1 MSKEFK
7 IGLLALVASVLLYT
21 GFNFLKGMD
30 FFSRINHYYVV
41 FKNVNGLTISNPV
54 MLNGLAV
61 GRVSNIE
68 VMQADSNKMKVEVQ
82 IRTDLI
88 LGKGSKIILGDNGLL
103 GGKMLDLKIS
113 NEKPL
118 IANGGDLTGE
128 IQVGMV
134 ASLTAKADPIIAQTD
149 SMLRQVN
156 LIVKSLADSRQDLT
170 KTLSDV
176 SDISGSV
183 NSTLKKG
190 ELDQIVHNMNVLSA
204 SLIDLQKQFSPVV
217 GKMDTF
223 ADKMN
228 KMEIDASIK
237 KANEAMTNLN
247 TILDGVNQGK
257 GTLGALAK
265 NDSLYRNMNKNLQD
279 LDKIFLDLRENP
291 KRYVNISVFPKK
303 EKKQ

>member
-1 MSKEFK
+1 M
-7 IGLLALVASVLLYT
+7 
-21 GFNFLKGMD
+21 
-30 FFSRINHYYVV
+30 
-41 FKNVNGLTISNPV
+41 
-54 MLNGLAV
+54 
-61 GRVSNIE
+61 
-68 VMQADSNKMKVEVQ
+68 
-82 IRTDLI
+82 
-88 LGKGSKIILGDNGLL
+88 
-103 GGKMLDLKIS
+103 
-113 NEKPL
+113 
-118 IANGGDLTGE
+118 
-128 IQVGMV
+128 
-134 ASLTAKADPIIAQTD
+134 
-149 SMLRQVN
+149 
-156 LIVKSLADSRQDLT
+156 KSLADSRQDLT
-170 KTLSDV
+170 KTLNNV

-183 NSTLKKG
+183 SSTLKKG

-204 SLIDLQKQFSPVV
+204 SLIDLQKQFSTVV

-228 KMEIDASIK
+228 KMEVDASIK

-247 TILDGVNQGK
+247 TILDGVNQGR